1 MNLSQAF
8 LARPSIED
16 LADQGILRTPIE
28 LMADKLSSKL
38 SIRPSPEEVKTIRK
52 SPIEAAKE
60 RLVRRSLSGALDA
73 AISRRPS
80 IEILR
85 SQGIAR
91 D

>member
-60 RLVRRSLSGALDA
+60 RLARRSLSGALDA